1 MKKGMNLIY
10 CEKYKCYFDVLSSS
24 IFYYIGISILLKM
37 IWCLR
42 DKWEMFM
49 ENDTDVGVVWACFL

>member
-1 MKKGMNLIY
+1 MNLIY
-10 CEKYKCYFDVLSSS
+10 CEKYKCYLMSYQVAF
-24 IFYYIGISILLKM
+24 FCYIEISILLKM

-49 ENDTDVGVVWACFL
+49 EK

>member
-1 MKKGMNLIY
+1 MY
-10 CEKYKCYFDVLSSS
+10 YQVAF
-24 IFYYIGISILLKM
+24 FYYIGISILLKM

-49 ENDTDVGVVWACFL
+49 VHIPEHTRSLSGSLFGHKTMP